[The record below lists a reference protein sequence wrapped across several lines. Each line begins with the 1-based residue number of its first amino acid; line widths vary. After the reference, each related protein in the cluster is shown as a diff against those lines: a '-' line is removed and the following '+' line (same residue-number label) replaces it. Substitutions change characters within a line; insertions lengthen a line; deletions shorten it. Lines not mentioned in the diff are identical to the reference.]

1 MALTLRTP
9 CSGQSG
15 PHLAIAL
22 VAGGF
27 ASASVDL
34 RQFVTRELD
43 FAEKAVVFNLKALVF
58 SVVPPGGVA

>member
-9 CSGQSG
+9 SSGQLG
-15 PHLAIAL
+15 PHLAIA
-22 VAGGF
+22 VVDGGF

-43 FAEKAVVFNLKALVF
+43 FAEKAVVFNLKALV
-58 SVVPPGGVA
+58 SSGAPPGGVA